1 MSRFVQIEKRAPAP
15 LIGVPSLKC
24 SQSQVMPQM
33 PFLQAAIPR
42 PFRPTDQMGSADHA
56 IGLQSVLG
64 GNRAKHLAGSLDE
77 LNAGN
82 S

>member
-1 MSRFVQIEKRAPAP
+1 MYRFVRIEKRAPAP
-15 LIGVPSLKC
+15 LTRVACLKC
-24 SQSQVMPQM
+24 AQSQVMPQM

-42 PFRPTDQMGSADHA
+42 LFRPTDQMGRADHA
-56 IGLQSVLG
+56 IGLQISAG
-64 GNRAKHLAGSLDE
+64 RNRAKHLAGSLDE